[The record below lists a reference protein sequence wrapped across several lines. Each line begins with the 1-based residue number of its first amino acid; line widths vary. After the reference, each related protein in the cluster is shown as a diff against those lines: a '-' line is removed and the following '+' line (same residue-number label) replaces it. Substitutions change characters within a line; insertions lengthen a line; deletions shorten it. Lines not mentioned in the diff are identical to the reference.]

1 MEEELKVG
9 SVLKLKIGGP
19 NMVVY
24 TPPREYYAIPLVD
37 VMWFDILDHLHRDT
51 IKTNLLLR
59 VS

>member
-1 MEEELKVG
+1 
-9 SVLKLKIGGP
+9 
-19 NMVVY
+19 VVY